1 MLTLKRSSC
10 LPAEPPTGLLQSSI
24 CIFLLAE
31 EVFLQK
37 TAPTLPVIIT
47 KSLSRNQCKERPQSK
62 VNISLQFSQFFWTK
76 EPSVISIS
84 QLLLKNGLKQLFD
97 QPWQLNSSE
106 RFFSKYCFSVG
117 YCYCMLLLFTASS
130 EGFPANIYLL
140 KVNNRNIR
148 KRHEMYSKLAI
159 KTPERRKNTRMTSS
173 TSFWCFY
180 C

>member
-1 MLTLKRSSC
+1 MPRDVILMPLMLTLKRSSC

-47 KSLSRNQCKERPQSK
+47 KSLSRNQCKGRPQSN
-62 VNISLQFSQFFWTK
+62 VNISLQFCQFFWTK

-97 QPWQLNSSE
+97 QNHDNSTHLKD
-106 RFFSKYCFSVG
+106 FFQNIASLLAIAIAYCFSLRLVVRASQ
-117 YCYCMLLLFTASS
+117 LTFTC
-130 EGFPANIYLL
+130 
-140 KVNNRNIR
+140 
-148 KRHEMYSKLAI
+148 SK
-159 KTPERRKNTRMTSS
+159 S
-173 TSFWCFY
+173 TIETLEKGMKCIQS
-180 C
+180 